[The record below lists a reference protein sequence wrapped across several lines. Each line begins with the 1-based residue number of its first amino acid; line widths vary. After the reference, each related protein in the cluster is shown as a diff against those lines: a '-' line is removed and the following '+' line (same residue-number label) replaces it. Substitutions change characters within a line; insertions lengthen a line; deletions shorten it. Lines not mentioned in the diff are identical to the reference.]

1 MPLEAAS
8 FIWLTPDPL
17 KALADLHGRL
27 KAQGLLAST
36 LELDEGQLDTLGREA
51 ALKPLLETVEK
62 AAAADDAGALVKAVR
77 SGPKA
82 PQKLHVYFRLEQPAK
97 LTGKLREA
105 YEKELGEPPPLDKL
119 GFSPVAPFEAWA
131 VLALDD
137 VDGTRAVEQSAKQKR
152 SKLDSLSVPVWRLDE
167 KPGDGSALPGKTSLE
182 LRTLSDDA
190 AYLAFALER
199 VGVWS
204 QDSSVLLR
212 SV

>member
-17 KALADLHGRL
+17 QALADLHGKL

-36 LELDEGQLDTLGREA
+36 LELDEAQLDTLSREA
-51 ALKPLLETVEK
+51 SLKPLLETVEK
-62 AAAADDAGALVKAVR
+62 AAKADDAGALVKALR
-77 SGPKA
+77 SGPRA
-82 PQKLHVYFRLEQPAK
+82 AHKLHVYFRLEQPAK

-105 YEKELGEPPPLDKL
+105 YEKELGDPPPLDKL
-119 GFSPVAPFEAWA
+119 GFAPVAPFEAWA
-131 VLALDD
+131 VFALDD
-137 VDGTRAVEQSAKQKR
+137 LDGARALEQSVKQKR
-152 SKLDSLSVPVWRLDE
+152 SKLDSLSVPVWRLED
-167 KPGDGSALPGKTSLE
+167 KPGDGAPLAGKTSLE

-204 QDSSVLLR
+204 KDSTVLLR

>member
-17 KALADLHGRL
+17 QALAGLHGKL
-27 KAQGLLAST
+27 KAAGLLAST
-36 LELDEGQLDTLGREA
+36 LELDEAQLDTLSREA
-51 ALKPLLETVEK
+51 PLKPVLEALEQ
-62 AAAADDAGALVKAVR
+62 AAKADDAGAVVKALR
-77 SGPKA
+77 SAPKA
-82 PQKLHVYFRLEQPAK
+82 AQKVHVYFRLEQPAK

-105 YEKELGEPPPLDKL
+105 YEKELGDPPPLDKL

-131 VLALDD
+131 VVALDD
-137 VDGTRAVEQSAKQKR
+137 LEGSRVVEQSEKQKR
-152 SKLDSLSVPVWRLDE
+152 SKLDLSVPVWRLDE
-167 KPGDGSALPGKTSLE
+167 KPGDGSALSPKTSLE

-199 VGVWS
+199 AGVWS
-204 QDSSVLLR
+204 KDSTVLLR